1 MCVSAAMDRGST
13 IYSQRISGGA
23 LKTAD
28 IVREALASSSVRGPR
43 FFVTMERLTVLADLT
58 DRTFPS
64 NSNAP
69 RSSGAAW
76 LVFAGKERTG
86 RKERERE
93 LGMEGKENERRG
105 RNESSRAFV
114 YSAALVNMV
123 PRRHHGRYSEPAMS
137 QSSIFLPGPGALS

>member
-1 MCVSAAMDRGST
+1 MCW
-13 IYSQRISGGA
+13 ISGGA

-28 IVREALASSSVRGPR
+28 IVREASASSSVQGPR

-76 LVFAGKERTG
+76 LVFTGKESTG
-86 RKERERE
+86 RKEREER
-93 LGMEGKENERRG
+93 KEERRG
-105 RNESSRAFV
+105 EREKREKREFASVRLFSGARKYGA
-114 YSAALVNMV
+114 SKASW
-123 PRRHHGRYSEPAMS
+123 PIHSEPAMS

>member
-1 MCVSAAMDRGST
+1 MDRGST
-13 IYSQRISGGA
+13 IYSQWISGGA

-28 IVREALASSSVRGPR
+28 IVREASASSSVLRGPR

-76 LVFAGKERTG
+76 LVFTGKERTG

-93 LGMEGKENERRG
+93 RAREDGRVERRTREEG
-105 RNESSRAFV
+105 GTRVRERSFIQ
-114 YSAALVNMV
+114 
-123 PRRHHGRYSEPAMS
+123 RRS
-137 QSSIFLPGPGALS
+137 

>member
-1 MCVSAAMDRGST
+1 MDREST
-13 IYSQRISGGA
+13 IYSQWISGGA

-28 IVREALASSSVRGPR
+28 IVREASASSSVLRGPR

-76 LVFAGKERTG
+76 LVFTGKERTG
-86 RKERERE
+86 RRERERE
-93 LGMEGKENERRG
+93 KERGRTGEWRGEENERRG

-123 PRRHHGRYSEPAMS
+123 PRRHHGRYTANRRCLNLQFSFPDLER
-137 QSSIFLPGPGALS
+137 